1 MRQVVAPTF
10 FPLHQPI
17 HRVLEELAAEGVELV
32 ELYGDSPDI
41 HVDLTDEA
49 AVDAVLETLTRL
61 PIKVYSIHGGFSN
74 PSEEAWD
81 ISQPDADKRRLAIQR
96 HVKVLRAARKLGAH
110 HVVIHPGIENRNSGR
125 FEDCRASLEALAQ
138 SAHETGVILAIE
150 NMPPTYLAADPEET
164 RRLIDGLDTEAVG
177 FCLDTGH
184 AMLGN
189 GGIGDFIRV
198 LNDRIVAIQWH
209 DNDGKADRHLYPGA
223 GKNSWDEFFAGLR
236 KYNIDLPVTVEA
248 APPEG
253 IPLRAA
259 IAEVQQALLQGRT
272 PRLRLTSPE

>member
-17 HRVLEELAAEGVELV
+17 VKVLEELAAEGVELV

-49 AVDAVLETLTRL
+49 AVDAVLETLAHL
-61 PIKVYSIHGGFSN
+61 PIQVYSIHGGFSN

-81 ISQPDADKRRLAIQR
+81 ISQPDEDKRRLAIQR

-164 RRLIDGLDTEAVG
+164 KSLIDGLDPKAVG

-189 GGIGDFIRV
+189 GGIGDFIRG

-209 DNDGKADRHLYPGA
+209 DNDGKDDRHLYPGA

-253 IPLRAA
+253 ISLRAA
-259 IAEVQQALLQGRT
+259 IAEVQQALLEGRT
-272 PRLRLTSPE
+272 PRL